1 MIPIL
6 FPSLQVFRLPLPRF
20 GLPGLPGGNVN
31 IVDLLLA
38 VLIGGI
44 DTNPLLDLVLTP
56 LAWAVTFFTS

>member
-1 MIPIL
+1 MIPIPIL

-20 GLPGLPGGNVN
+20 GLPGGNIN
-31 IVDLLLA
+31 MVDLLLA